1 MKLQPV
7 ENSELK
13 KDLYRQVGFRRG
25 KLQSVLE
32 EFINMDVDAV
42 QILGDYKSST
52 TCFSSFRQAIKRYGF
67 ANYGFANIEV
77 TMKKGDVY
85 LIKKEMEMK
94 R

>member
-42 QILGDYKSST
+42 EIIGDYKSST
-52 TCFSSFRQAIKRYGF
+52 TCFGSFRQAIKRYGF
-67 ANYGFANIEV
+67 ANIEV
-77 TMKKGDVY
+77 TMKNGDVY

>member
-42 QILGDYKSST
+42 QIIGDYKSST
-52 TCFSSFRQAIKRYGF
+52 TCFSSFKQAIER
-67 ANYGFANIEV
+67 YGFANIEV
-77 TMKKGDVY
+77 TVKKGDVY

>member
-13 KDLYRQVGFRRG
+13 KDLYRQVRFRRG

-42 QILGDYKSST
+42 QIIGDYKSST
-52 TCFSSFRQAIKRYGF
+52 TCFSSLRQAIKRYGF
-67 ANYGFANIEV
+67 VNIEV

-85 LIKKEMEMK
+85 LIKKKWK
-94 R
+94 RRDRA